1 MAELLGY
8 SVPFLLVLVGAV
20 LMVMEG
26 FAPGAHFI
34 VVGVALLTA
43 GLVGLLVGGVLSGAA
58 LPLVLAAVV
67 LVAGGAALYGYRQFD
82 FYGGKGSGQTS
93 DSSSLQGQ
101 TGRVTQR
108 VTDDDGEIKL
118 DSGGFNPY
126 YQARALDGE
135 IEEGK
140 EVMVIDPGGGN
151 VVTVEAV
158 SAFEDDIDRELAA
171 DRKRKESNDE
181 PTADNES
188 AAASE
193 PETDGGSN
201 EQDHSDDTESES
213 EPA

>member
-1 MAELLGY
+1 MAELFGL
-8 SVPFLLVLVGAV
+8 SVPFTLVLLGAA
-20 LMVMEG
+20 LMIMEA

-34 VVGVALLTA
+34 VVGIALLAA
-43 GLVGLLVGGVLSGAA
+43 GLAGLLVGSFLPAAA

-93 DSSSLQGQ
+93 DSASLRGK

-108 VTDDDGEIKL
+108 VTRDDGEIKL
-118 DSGGFNPY
+118 EGGGFNPY

-135 IEEGK
+135 IAEGE
-140 EVMVIDPGGGN
+140 EVMVVDPGGGN
-151 VVTVEAV
+151 VVTVESV

-171 DRKRKESNDE
+171 ERARRDDE
-181 PTADNES
+181 ASRADD
-188 AAASE
+188 
-193 PETDGGSN
+193 TGGSEAN
-201 EQDHSDDTESES
+201 GRGDDRERDG